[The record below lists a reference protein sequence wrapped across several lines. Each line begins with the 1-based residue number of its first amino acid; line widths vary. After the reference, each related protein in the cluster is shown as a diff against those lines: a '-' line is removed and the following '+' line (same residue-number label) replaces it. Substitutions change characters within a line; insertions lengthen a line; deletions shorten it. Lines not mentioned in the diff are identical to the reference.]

1 MKQELLKRISK
12 IHAIKCNKTLSENK
26 VLDSFI
32 QLDKFKTIIYAHSN
46 IIDLQQISD
55 DVNAWAFNK
64 SPTVSEAEITQLMRN
79 AG

>member
-1 MKQELLKRISK
+1 MKQKLLKRISK
-12 IHAIKCNKTLSENK
+12 IHAIKCNKTLSEHK

-46 IIDLQQISD
+46 AIDLQQISD
-55 DVNAWAFNK
+55 DVNNWAYTK
-64 SPTVSEAEITQLMRN
+64 EPIVSEGEIQELMKN